1 MPRLDSLGLAWQIN
15 LNTGWGVF
23 GLNLALEIARRGAPD
38 LRLICPGPIE
48 HLRAMP
54 PWHRRV
60 VGALEGRRLV
70 DAVPGLRFTRDRAEL
85 TFGAVPNAI
94 LYALGNDFARLQVRG
109 RAPAHR
115 AIGVVFLESSRIA
128 PEGLARAR
136 YYDRIL
142 TGSHWN
148 EAILHA
154 HGIDHASAVLQGVD
168 TALFR
173 PQSQAGLA
181 RGRFVVFSG
190 GALEFRK
197 GQDIVLAAFHAF
209 RRRHPE
215 ALLVTCWHTPFFERI
230 ASIAL
235 GRHARGTA
243 PARADGTPDLPAWM
257 ALHGI
262 PADAFFDPGYVPYHN
277 LPGLLAEC
285 DAAVFPSRAEG
296 GTNLFAMQAAASG
309 VPTLVSANTGHLD
322 LIERAGVIALTRQ
335 GPVAASHLRGGETEG
350 WGESDPEEIVE
361 ALEAIWRQREAA
373 GAQALAVADRMA
385 AWSWRTQVDELLAA
399 IER

>member
-1 MPRLDSLGLAWQIN
+1 MDSLGLAWQIN
-15 LNTGWGVF
+15 LSTGWGVF
-23 GLNLALEIARRGAPD
+23 GLNLALDIARRGAPD

-60 VGALEGRRLV
+60 IGSLEGRRLT

-85 TFGAVPNAI
+85 KFGAVPDAI
-94 LYALGNDFARLQVRG
+94 LYALGNDFTRLQVRG

-115 AIGVVFLESSRIA
+115 TIGFVFLENSRIG

-142 TGSHWN
+142 AGSRWN
-148 EAILHA
+148 QSVMRA
-154 HGIDHASAVLQGVD
+154 HGLDRARAVLQGVD
-168 TALFR
+168 TALFHPR
-173 PQSQAGLA
+173 PRAGLA

-190 GALEFRK
+190 GAFEFRK
-197 GQDIVLAAFHAF
+197 GQDVVVAAFHAF
-209 RRRHPE
+209 HQRHPE
-215 ALLVTCWHTPFFERI
+215 ALLVTCWHTQFFERI
-230 ASIAL
+230 ASVAL
-235 GRHARGTA
+235 GRHARGAA

-257 ALHGI
+257 ALHDI
-262 PADAFFDPGYVPYHN
+262 PADGFFDPGYVPYHN
-277 LPGLLAEC
+277 LPGLFAEC
-285 DAAVFPSRAEG
+285 DAAVFPSRVEG
-296 GTNLFAMQAAASG
+296 GTNLFAMQTAASG
-309 VPTLVSANTGHLD
+309 VPTIVSANTGHLD

-361 ALEAIWRQREAA
+361 ALEAVWRQRESARTD
-373 GAQALAVADRMA
+373 AV
-385 AWSWRTQVDELLAA
+385 
-399 IER
+399 